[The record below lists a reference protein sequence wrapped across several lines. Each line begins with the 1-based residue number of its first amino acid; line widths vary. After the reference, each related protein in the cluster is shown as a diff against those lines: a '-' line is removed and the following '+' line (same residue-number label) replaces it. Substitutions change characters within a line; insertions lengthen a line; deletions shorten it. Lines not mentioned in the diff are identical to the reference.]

1 MSGGGLCGQWKTT
14 PPPAIAA
21 LSSGVGRGE
30 LLSGQLAVE
39 WWATIRPGLVE
50 GIINLISSQLS
61 QFNHSWQI
69 LVRNP
74 GETRRTVGIDLK
86 IINND

>member
-1 MSGGGLCGQWKTT
+1 VEKQT
-14 PPPAIAA
+14 PPPAIVA
-21 LSSGVGRGE
+21 LSSGGE

-50 GIINLISSQLS
+50 GINNLTSPSS

-74 GETRRTVGIDLK
+74 GETRRTVGILK
-86 IINND
+86 RNK